1 MGESVIRSGRKQQ
14 FTVLYNS
21 MLRDRRLSLKAKGLF
36 AIMASLPEDW
46 QFSISGLA
54 TYTGYGKDVIRAAL
68 VELKKAGYLLQEQSH
83 GESGRFASS
92 VYVLQDEAP
101 CAENPTTVAPCA
113 DLPFTAKPSTDLPF
127 AANPTQQNKD
137 LTKERLTNTPKVPNE
152 VYDAIDRYIGDDPE
166 YRAAFDGFLANRI
179 AMRKPVKTARA
190 INTIINRLRMV
201 NDREVEIAM
210 LDKATERNWQTVYKL
225 RPDELPARPAP
236 EGRAYGWE

>member
-46 QFSISGLA
+46 QYSISGLA

-113 DLPFTAKPSTDLPF
+113 DLPFTAKPSTALPF

-201 NDREVEIAM
+201 NDREVEITM

-225 RPDELPARPAP
+225 RPDELPARPEP

>member
-46 QFSISGLA
+46 QYSISGLA

-101 CAENPTTVAPCA
+101 CA
-113 DLPFTAKPSTDLPF
+113 DLPFTAKPSTALPF

-201 NDREVEIAM
+201 NDREVEITM

-225 RPDELPARPAP
+225 RPDELPARPEP